1 MHYLNNT
8 PLPVRSIYNALLKQL
23 STTSQ
28 GYNALLKQLSTTS
41 QRHNALLKQL
51 IFFQKATWSTNVI
64 SA

>member
-8 PLPVRSIYNALLKQL
+8 PLPVRSI
-23 STTSQ
+23 
-28 GYNALLKQLSTTS
+28 YNALLKQLSTTS